1 MNANCGKKC
10 NREFDGTSDYT
21 VCLYTEDV
29 GLPELKGMARKIKK
43 SASNPRKNIVL
54 TDKEI
59 ESSFSPQKNFRKS
72 YFKNGS
78 KERK

>member
-1 MNANCGKKC
+1 MNANCGNKC

-21 VCLYTEDV
+21 VCPYTEDF
-29 GLPELKGMARKIKK
+29 GLPELKGMVRKKKK
-43 SASNPRKNIVL
+43 SASNPRKNIAL
-54 TDKEI
+54 TTKEK
-59 ESSFSPQKNFRKS
+59 ESSFSPPKKFRKS

>member
-1 MNANCGKKC
+1 MENFMEL
-10 NREFDGTSDYT
+10 RLRSP
-21 VCLYTEDV
+21 EDV
-29 GLPELKGMARKIKK
+29 GLPELKGIIRKMKK
-43 SASNPRKNIVL
+43 SARNPRKDIAL
-54 TDKEI
+54 KTKEI